1 MVICPVAIA
10 VGCKKCPIF
19 KVCPVKSII
28 GDYKPPE
35 AEAAKPEASAAKPK
49 KAAARKARPR
59 KKKK

>member
-10 VGCKKCPIF
+10 VGCKRCPIF
-19 KVCPVKSII
+19 KVCPAKSII

-35 AEAAKPEASAAKPK
+35 AEAAKPETSAAKPK
-49 KAAARKARPR
+49 VAARKARSR